1 MCWTVNCKLLNWI
14 IVLNL
19 GKWLICTTYFTVLL
33 FFLPSSVLTIGVYA
47 LAVIGE
53 CVHSLIFL
61 TVSSFILGQSRV
73 LSDRPRP
80 KNSAQL
86 CNSNCKEHIFGAN
99 LNRNF
104 HFLGLSW
111 PFPIDLPFGVMGPFT
126 RRTRDP
132 DQWKL
137 QENPTLLCFPQVPS
151 RLRSSVPLDFGISL
165 INGFGVLL
173 LWHGVG
179 STTYTHKNITKIELS

>member
-1 MCWTVNCKLLNWI
+1 MTHLHGHILQFYSFSFRVPFWPLE
-14 IVLNL
+14 
-19 GKWLICTTYFTVLL
+19 FTK
-33 FFLPSSVLTIGVYA
+33 YA

-53 CVHSLIFL
+53 WFHSLIFL

-165 INGFGVLL
+165 INGFGECFCFDMVWGLQP
-173 LWHGVG
+173 
-179 STTYTHKNITKIELS
+179 IPTKI

>member
-19 GKWLICTTYFTVLL
+19 GKWLICTDIFYSFTLFPSEFRFDHWSLLRISGDRWMCPFSYFLDR
-33 FFLPSSVLTIGVYA
+33 F
-47 LAVIGE
+47 
-53 CVHSLIFL
+53 IFH
-61 TVSSFILGQSRV
+61 FAV

-132 DQWKL
+132 DQQK
-137 QENPTLLCFPQVPS
+137 ENPTLLCFPQVPS

>member
-1 MCWTVNCKLLNWI
+1 MENDSFAR
-14 IVLNL
+14 
-19 GKWLICTTYFTVLL
+19 TYFTVLL
-33 FFLPSSVLTIGVYA
+33 FFLPSSVLTIGVYYA

-132 DQWKL
+132 DQQK
-137 QENPTLLCFPQVPS
+137 ENPTLLCFPQVPS

-165 INGFGVLL
+165 INGFGECFCFDKVWGLQP
-173 LWHGVG
+173 
-179 STTYTHKNITKIELS
+179 IPTKI